1 MFGLFK
7 SKSSPAIGDI
17 LTQAAQG
24 ELTLIDVRDISEVK
38 ASGKIA
44 GAKHIPL
51 MQLANIADR
60 RYPDHDPDLTLDRPI
75 AVYCASGGRS
85 QMALQVLQK
94 LGFTSVQ
101 NIGGF
106 SQVVTQGGRIEP
118 LGR

>member
-7 SKSSPAIGDI
+7 SKSLPPIGDI
-17 LTQAAQG
+17 LSQAAQG
-24 ELTLIDVRDISEVK
+24 QLTLIDVRDINEVK
-38 ASGKIA
+38 ASGKIV

-60 RYPDHDPDLTLDRPI
+60 RFPDHDPDLTLDRPI

-85 QMALQVLQK
+85 QMARQVLQK
-94 LGFTSVQ
+94 LGFTSVE

-106 SQVVTQGGRIEP
+106 SQVVSQGGQIE
-118 LGR
+118 RV